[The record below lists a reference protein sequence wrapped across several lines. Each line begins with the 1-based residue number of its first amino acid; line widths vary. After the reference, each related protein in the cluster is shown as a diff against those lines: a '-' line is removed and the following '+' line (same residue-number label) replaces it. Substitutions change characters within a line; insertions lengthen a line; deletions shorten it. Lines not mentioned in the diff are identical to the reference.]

1 MECNEPIANIVKM
14 KLDISKALTFKD
26 RSEWRKWLEQNH
38 NKASE
43 ALVIHYRKDS
53 GKKGLDHF
61 EAVEEALCFGWIDSI
76 LRRVDDERFVLKY
89 TPRKA
94 NSVWSKVNKDK
105 AEQLIKAGK
114 MTTAG
119 MAKIEEAKKNGNWD
133 NAYTSLIKD
142 TLPADLKQALL
153 KNKKAWYNFQKFATT
168 YRNMY
173 TGWLNSAKTDATRQK
188 RIIEI
193 LYRSE
198 RNIKPGIDTTYYHL
212 KVNDTNQSST

>member
-1 MECNEPIANIVKM
+1 M
-14 KLDISKALTFKD
+14 KLDIDQALFFKN
-26 RSEWRKWLEQNH
+26 RTQWRKWLEQNH
-38 NKASE
+38 DKASE

-53 GKKGLDHF
+53 GKKGLNHF

-76 LRRVDDERFVLKY
+76 LRRLDNERFVLKY

-105 AEQLIKAGK
+105 AEQLIKAGL
-114 MTTAG
+114 MTPAG

-133 NAYTSLIKD
+133 NAYTSLIKE
-142 TLPADLKQALL
+142 TLPTDLKQALMR
-153 KNKKAWYNFQKFATT
+153 NKKAWYNFQKFATT

-173 TGWLNSAKTDATRQK
+173 TGWLDSAKTDATRQK
-188 RIIEI
+188 RIAEI
-193 LYRSE
+193 IYRSE

-212 KVNDTNQSST
+212 LEDEKTD

>member
-1 MECNEPIANIVKM
+1 M
-14 KLDISKALTFKD
+14 KLDINKALFFKN
-26 RSEWRKWLEQNH
+26 RIQWRKWLEQNH
-38 NKASE
+38 DQASE

-53 GKKGLDHF
+53 GKKGLNHL

-76 LRRVDDERFVLKY
+76 LRRMDNERFVLKY

-94 NSVWSKVNKDK
+94 NSVWSKVNKEK
-105 AEQLIKAGK
+105 AEQLIKAGL

-119 MAKIEEAKKNGNWD
+119 IVKIEEAKKNGNWD

-173 TGWLNSAKTDATRQK
+173 TGWLDSAKTDATRQK
-188 RIIEI
+188 RIEEI
-193 LYRSE
+193 LYRSK

-212 KVNDTNQSST
+212 LEHEKTG

>member
-1 MECNEPIANIVKM
+1 M
-14 KLDISKALTFKD
+14 KLDINQALFFKN
-26 RSEWRKWLEQNH
+26 RTQWRKWLEQNH
-38 NKASE
+38 DKASE

-53 GKKGLDHF
+53 GKKGLNHF

-76 LRRVDDERFVLKY
+76 LRRLDNERFVLKY

-105 AEQLIKAGK
+105 AEQLIKAGL
-114 MTTAG
+114 MTPAG

-133 NAYTSLIKD
+133 NAYTSLIKE
-142 TLPADLKQALL
+142 TLPTDLKQALMR
-153 KNKKAWYNFQKFATT
+153 NKKAWYNFQKFATT

-173 TGWLNSAKTDATRQK
+173 TGWLDSAKTDATRQK
-188 RIIEI
+188 RIAEI
-193 LYRSE
+193 IYRSE

-212 KVNDTNQSST
+212 LEDEKTG